1 MKTRNYLHSVLNIM
15 ALATLYFMVAA
26 CSPETPEDENQ
37 HKLHEDPFKAV
48 LTLQEGRLEGGVFN
62 QNPEMKHF
70 KANTASPAQTIVWE
84 VKSGKGWGVTSATN
98 SFKVKNFEKNPDVV
112 YYLNFEYFNQK
123 GESMNHQFFDNGQDK
138 IHQHFFCVYRQIDA
152 NGVKKE
158 VREKKKANIP
168 FDYNYA
174 DELNGTFIGN
184 TNPMGFKG
192 FFRFLKAGEKF
203 TMNIELLHATKTKLE
218 KDGKPSPFYMPS
230 AENRS
235 TGLWDIQ
242 IAVPIEIEK

>member
-1 MKTRNYLHSVLNIM
+1 MKTRTFLHSVLGTFAFA
-15 ALATLYFMVAA
+15 ALAFVAVA
-26 CSPETPEDENQ
+26 CNPETPEDENK

-48 LTLQEGRLEGGVFN
+48 LTLQEGRLEGRVFN
-62 QNPEMKHF
+62 ENPEIKHF
-70 KANTASPAQTIVWE
+70 KEGRSSPAQIIVWE
-84 VKSGKGWGVTSATN
+84 VEKGKGWGVTSATK
-98 SFKVKNFEKNPDVV
+98 SFKVKNMNSNPDVV

-138 IHQHFFCVYRQIDA
+138 IHQHFFCFYRQIDV

-168 FDYNYA
+168 FDYTYA
-174 DELNGTFIGN
+174 DELNGNFIGN

-203 TMNIELLHATKTKLE
+203 SMNIELLHATKTKLE

-242 IAVPIEIEK
+242 IVVPIEIEK